1 MKWYLH
7 FGTRTLKDSARLAP
21 ISLTAVTEMLRM
33 SQEVVRGGNG
43 RDTVTGPDVGIGG
56 PVSELTG
63 NDSTYPTVS
72 LGLLTVTV

>member
-1 MKWYLH
+1 MNM
-7 FGTRTLKDSARLAP
+7 TADAARLAP

-56 PVSELTG
+56 PVSELTR
-63 NDSTYPTVS
+63 NDSMYPTVS